1 MTISQPITPRI
12 KQPITHRTTLS
23 SPRDDDPP
31 MTLQAPPGRWEGALL
46 AAASSLA
53 TVAFA
58 FGAPLHPRAFSRH
71 VQTREGL

>member
-1 MTISQPITPRI
+1 MTISQPITQPI
-12 KQPITHRTTLS
+12 KQPITRRTTLS
-23 SPRDDDPP
+23 SPRDDTRST
-31 MTLQAPPGRWEGALL
+31 TLPAPPGRWERALL

-71 VQTREGL
+71 VQTRQES